1 MLTRAHID
9 PLLEADSSG
18 PVSITTYILLEL
30 NLQTRLGPI
39 GGHLA
44 TFVPQYRGE
53 FRHGQSRVGT
63 DLSLEWAAAV
73 LKRRRPVSGEQ
84 RDRDIAHGLL
94 PAAPTKNRRTTAA
107 VVGWERG
114 PCVSY
119 CVNSCE
125 RLRFQPLAHQMRLEV
140 RHILIKE
147 TAMRH

>member
-18 PVSITTYILLEL
+18 PVSITMYILLEL

-63 DLSLEWAAAV
+63 DLCLEWAAAV

-84 RDRDIAHGLL
+84 RDRARPPSGCANKKQKDNGSGGRVGTRSMRELL
-94 PAAPTKNRRTTAA
+94 
-107 VVGWERG
+107 
-114 PCVSY
+114 C
-119 CVNSCE
+119 
-125 RLRFQPLAHQMRLEV
+125 Q
-140 RHILIKE
+140 
-147 TAMRH
+147 